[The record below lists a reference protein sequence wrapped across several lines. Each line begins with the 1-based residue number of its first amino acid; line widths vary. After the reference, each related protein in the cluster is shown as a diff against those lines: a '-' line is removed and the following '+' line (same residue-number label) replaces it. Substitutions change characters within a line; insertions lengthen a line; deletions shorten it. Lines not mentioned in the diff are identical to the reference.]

1 MKIIGI
7 SGSIVGSKTRIAV
20 QQALNNITEKH
31 PDFDVELIDLGDY
44 KLEFSDGRSY
54 MDYTGDTKVV
64 LEKIMA
70 ADAYIIGTPVFQ
82 ASIPGTLKNLFD
94 LLPVNGFKDK
104 VIGIVVTAGSSKHY
118 LVAEQ
123 QLKPILSY
131 MRAVVVPKYVF
142 IEEKQYDRKVI
153 VDDDIIFR
161 LNRLANELVNTTN
174 AMQQV
179 KQAEEAAFFFKKKGS
194 VKKIPS
200 VCNIKGYF
208 IPNVVFRATEWIQ

>member
-1 MKIIGI
+1 MRIIGI

-20 QQALNNITEKH
+20 QQALNNIKEKH
-31 PDFDVELIDLGDY
+31 PDYEVELIDLGDY
-44 KLEFSDGRSY
+44 ELVFSDGRSY
-54 MDYTGDTKVV
+54 MDYTGDTKMV
-64 LEKIMA
+64 LEKIME

-104 VIGIVVTAGSSKHY
+104 VIGLIVTAGSSKHY

-142 IEEKQYDRKVI
+142 IEEKQYDRKVV
-153 VDDDIIFR
+153 VDDDIVFR
-161 LNRLANELVNTTN
+161 LNRLAGELVNTTK

-179 KQAEEAAFFFKKKGS
+179 KKEEEVAYFF
-194 VKKIPS
+194 
-200 VCNIKGYF
+200 
-208 IPNVVFRATEWIQ
+208 

>member
-20 QQALNNITEKH
+20 QQALNSIIEKH
-31 PDFDVELIDLGDY
+31 PDFEVKLIDLGDY

-64 LEKIMA
+64 LEKIME

-142 IEEKQYDRKVI
+142 IEEKQYDRKII
-153 VDDDIIFR
+153 VDDDILFR
-161 LNRLANELVNTTN
+161 LNRLANELVNTTK
-174 AMQQV
+174 AMQFV
-179 KQAEEAAFFFKKKGS
+179 KKEEEAAFFF
-194 VKKIPS
+194 
-200 VCNIKGYF
+200 
-208 IPNVVFRATEWIQ
+208 

>member
-20 QQALNNITEKH
+20 QQALNNIIEKH
-31 PDFDVELIDLGDY
+31 PDFEVELIDLGDY

-104 VIGIVVTAGSSKHY
+104 VIGIVTAGSSKHY

-153 VDDDIIFR
+153 VDDDILFR

-174 AMQQV
+174 AMQRV
-179 KQAEEAAFFFKKKGS
+179 KQAEEEAFFF
-194 VKKIPS
+194 
-200 VCNIKGYF
+200 
-208 IPNVVFRATEWIQ
+208 